1 MIINFFILSHAYF
14 QLVDERVLFLAQQ
27 VLTLWVAKDP
37 KGHPALCIYNVSVY
51 QQKWGNPILSYFFL
65 NISQQKKW
73 AALISLGTRT

>member
-1 MIINFFILSHAYF
+1 MIINYFILSHAYF

-51 QQKWGNPILSYFFL
+51 QQKWGNPILSYL
-65 NISQQKKW
+65 SQQKKW